1 MNIKELIAA
10 VATYRDG
17 TNDLAPEEIHLI
29 TEGINAISRRMIVTQ
44 LIAGMAAADDYTPRL
59 IDKTDIDHAVRIADL
74 IIEAT

>member
-17 TNDLAPEEIHLI
+17 TKDLAPEEIQLI

>member
-44 LIAGMAAADDYTPRL
+44 LIAGMAGSDGYMLGL
-59 IDKTDIDHAVRIADL
+59 IDEADIDHAVRISDL